1 MPAFFLVYWNAW
13 TSERHLHE
21 NSKNYM
27 GFGELDNALVASN
40 EVIIVNFRN
49 DSFYAE
55 LWRKTASEKYL
66 PDQNSMVWTK

>member
-1 MPAFFLVYWNAW
+1 
-13 TSERHLHE
+13 
-21 NSKNYM
+21 M

-66 PDQNSMVWTK
+66 PDQNSMV